1 MNFKIWHKLAILLIA
16 TTTLTLVIGI
26 GLSQRSFKSGFM
38 DYLQRQEQRRLE
50 GVANNLLQAYVESG
64 NWDFIRGNN
73 QLWFFMIRPRPG
85 RFAPVEG
92 RHMRN
97 RSRGEFFPE
106 HDRGPF
112 PHMRGGRRLPKM
124 VLLDENKSLIV
135 GKRKMKGPTQYY
147 PIKQDQQ
154 IIAYIESEKPV
165 QITDRLDKMFAAQQN
180 QAFIINTVVSLIVSV
195 LVALLA
201 SYYFR
206 RRIRDLNQ
214 IAHQLTSG
222 KYEQRVRIKQKDEL
236 GQLGDDFNILAE
248 TLQKNQRSQ
257 QQWIADIS
265 HELRTPVAILKG
277 ELEALDDGIRPLDNS
292 AIQSLQQEIERLNK
306 LIEDLYQLSVSD
318 MGALKYEKTEFD
330 ICGLFT
336 ELKDGFKDRFEKQNI
351 RFEGLQ
357 NSQNPILFYADKQ
370 RLFQL
375 LSNLLENSLRYTDAG
390 GEVRLSCQNSED
402 SLTIIVEDSAPG
414 IPEQKINQVF
424 DRLFRLDSSRTRA
437 NGGAGLGL
445 AIAKQ
450 IVLAHRGEIVA
461 AASDLGGV
469 RISCRLPKYKVEHE
483 H

>member
-26 GLSQRSFKSGFM
+26 GLSQRSFKSGFL

-50 GVANNLLQAYVESG
+50 GVANHLLQSYSETG

-73 QLWFFMIRPRPG
+73 QLWFLIIRPRPG
-85 RFAPVEG
+85 RFAPVEE
-92 RHMRN
+92 RHMRK
-97 RSRGEFFPE
+97 RLPGEFFPE

-124 VLLDENKSLIV
+124 ALLDENKSLIV

-147 PIKQDQQ
+147 PIKQEQQ

-206 RRIRDLNQ
+206 RRIRDLNH
-214 IAHQLTSG
+214 IAQHLTSG
-222 KYEQRVRIKQKDEL
+222 QYEQRVQIKQKDEL

-306 LIEDLYQLSVSD
+306 LIEDLYQLSISD
-318 MGALKYEKTEFD
+318 MGALKYEK
-330 ICGLFT
+330 
-336 ELKDGFKDRFEKQNI
+336 
-351 RFEGLQ
+351 
-357 NSQNPILFYADKQ
+357 
-370 RLFQL
+370 
-375 LSNLLENSLRYTDAG
+375 
-390 GEVRLSCQNSED
+390 
-402 SLTIIVEDSAPG
+402 
-414 IPEQKINQVF
+414 
-424 DRLFRLDSSRTRA
+424 
-437 NGGAGLGL
+437 
-445 AIAKQ
+445 
-450 IVLAHRGEIVA
+450 
-461 AASDLGGV
+461 SD
-469 RISCRLPKYKVEHE
+469 
-483 H
+483 